1 MRSCEEIEILMNLYL
16 DDMLTSEERQTLEKH
31 LEECSDCRAKLEE
44 LVAVKSVLGEMME
57 EPPANLHEQ
66 IMAFVE
72 RNTQK
77 EKNVIPF
84 YRKKWY
90 RALTA
95 VAACAILAVVAVQF
109 MPRSAFSVPGNGQN
123 CAVMDSVPA
132 APSVAPEAAPPTES
146 APEENDVPGNDVV
159 SAPQANA
166 ESKDYSYSIEI
177 TGSAVPSVETM
188 NGQMAEDLPPL
199 RKENLCDNNEYRVST
214 VSKWLKVTGCRDAL
228 PDWVNLQ
235 FMYEAELD
243 GISREYVEIADWA
256 EEYWVDQLIAC
267 GFTVEVMEEQAVV
280 EDGEHVLLVFFWE

>member
-1 MRSCEEIEILMNLYL
+1 MRSCEEIEILINLYL
-16 DDMLTSEERQTLEKH
+16 DNMLTSEERQTLEKH
-31 LEECSDCRAKLEE
+31 LEECSDCRTKFEE
-44 LVAVKSVLGEMME
+44 LVVMKSALSEMME
-57 EPPANLHEQ
+57 EIPVNLHAQ
-66 IMAFVE
+66 IMAYVDN
-72 RNTQK
+72 NTRK
-77 EKNVIPF
+77 EKPVIPF

-95 VAACAILAVVAVQF
+95 AAACVLLAVVAVQF
-109 MPRSAFSVPGNGQN
+109 MPRPEFAVPGNAQN
-123 CAVMDSVPA
+123 TTAMDSTAA
-132 APSVAPEAAPPTES
+132 APSAAPEAAPPTES
-146 APEENDVPGNDVV
+146 APEEHYVPGNAVV

-166 ESKDYSYSIEI
+166 ESKDYSYSIEV
-177 TGSAVPSVETM
+177 TGSAAPSESTM

-199 RKENLCDNNEYRVST
+199 RKENLDANDEYRVST
-214 VSKWLKVTGCRDAL
+214 VSKWLKVIGDHDDL

-256 EEYWVDQLIAC
+256 EEYWVDQLVAC